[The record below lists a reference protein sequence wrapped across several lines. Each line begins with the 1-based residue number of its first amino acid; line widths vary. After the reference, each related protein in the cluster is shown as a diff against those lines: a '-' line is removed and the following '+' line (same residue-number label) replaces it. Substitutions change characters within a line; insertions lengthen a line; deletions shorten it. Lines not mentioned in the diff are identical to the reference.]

1 MASKPKKE
9 LDSRSNMSTG
19 TKVVIGVFA
28 AIMALSMM
36 LPSLTSIF
44 ARNDAAKE
52 STEQQDE
59 SADQKSDDQKSEDEK
74 SDEAKD
80 ESKDEDKDK
89 DAKKDDGISNVPD
102 NESLK
107 SLADNNKEKVES
119 LTKRYEEDPKNL
131 ATLLNLANTYMNWG
145 YSAKSSSS
153 TDEEKEYSKGLLEK
167 AVSYYDSYLDLRDSN
182 AAKVDRALCQYYMD
196 NTDKAIES
204 LETIAKDNPDYALVW
219 ANLGM
224 LYEQQGESEK
234 ASDAYKKAVETDPN
248 DEYGAKSYGN
258 SRLIALNSKVE
269 SPSDAGDAGA
279 DKLSTKTE
287 SGLTSTLNKSTGLNL

>member
-28 AIMALSMM
+28 VIMALSMM

-44 ARNDAAKE
+44 AHNEAE
-52 STEQQDE
+52 QEETEQQE
-59 SADQKSDDQKSEDEK
+59 ETADQATDEQDK
-74 SDEAKD
+74 EKKD
-80 ESKDEDKDK
+80 EGTDEDKDK
-89 DAKKDDGISNVPD
+89 DEKKNDGLDNVPD

-107 SLADNNKEKVES
+107 SLADDNKDKVEK

-145 YSAKSSSS
+145 YSAKQSSS
-153 TDEEKEYSKGLLEK
+153 TDEEKEYSQGLLK
-167 AVSYYDSYLDLRDSN
+167 NAVSYFDSYLELHDSN

-196 NTDKAIES
+196 DSDDAIES
-204 LETIAKDNPDYALVW
+204 LEKLAKDNPDYPLVW

-258 SRLIALNSKVE
+258 SRLIALNSKVS

-279 DKLSTKTE
+279 DKLSKETE
-287 SGLTSTLNKSTGLNL
+287 SGLTSTLSNSTGLNL